1 MAADARESS
10 RPSANAVPPNRATT
24 NDGFMRAM
32 ISVIAPGT
40 PNVGPIGANATV
52 DISAVSS
59 RA

>member
-32 ISVIAPGT
+32 IYEGRNLSA
-40 PNVGPIGANATV
+40 IGEA
-52 DISAVSS
+52 DPKIIYSPD
-59 RA
+59 